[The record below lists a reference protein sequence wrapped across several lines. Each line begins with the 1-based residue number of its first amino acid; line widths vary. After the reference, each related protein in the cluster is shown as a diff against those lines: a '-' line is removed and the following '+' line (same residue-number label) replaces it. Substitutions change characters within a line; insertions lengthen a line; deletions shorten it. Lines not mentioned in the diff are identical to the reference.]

1 MQSDCV
7 KRAMMNDL

>member
-7 KRAMMNDL
+7 V